1 MHSLRI
7 VAMFDELEK
16 IGSVSEAVSKAA
28 VKAVKAEPTTRMGK
42 FLHGAKGEFGPAV
55 GATLG
60 AGLAKMYGVDTLAGA
75 AGGYGIGALPEIYH
89 ALKHK
94 V

>member
-1 MHSLRI
+1 MNSPRI

-16 IGSVSEAVSKAA
+16 IGSVPQAVAGEVAKS
-28 VKAVKAEPTTRMGK
+28 RMGK
-42 FLHGAKGEFGPAV
+42 FLHGAKGELGPAI

-75 AGGYGIGALPEIYH
+75 AGGYGVGALPEIIH
-89 ALKHK
+89 AIRHRG
-94 V
+94 